1 MFWFWIW
8 LSKNCRLHDVSHQK
22 SLSDRRCL
30 IKIPQF
36 FIQQKCFHIFYGR
49 MSQQVFQV
57 LLTTTS
63 FSSVLSCEDLLI
75 SSFHRSA
82 NMWIFIYLKS
92 LETVFF
98 RTEQRKISFN
108 SSFSTDSDC
117 DENIAFNFYPQGARQ
132 SPRKGTCIHVVNKHN
147 LCIRLR
153 LSLTAMVT
161 TATSIHLNKHGK
173 FLIQER
179 SQLSATKAIFG
190 V

>member
-8 LSKNCRLHDVSHQK
+8 RSKKCRLHDVSHQK
-22 SLSDRRCL
+22 SLSDRRFL

-49 MSQQVFQV
+49 M
-57 LLTTTS
+57 LAKTL
-63 FSSVLSCEDLLI
+63 
-75 SSFHRSA
+75 
-82 NMWIFIYLKS
+82 
-92 LETVFF
+92 FF
-98 RTEQRKISFN
+98 RTEQRRLVLIF
-108 SSFSTDSDC
+108 FSTDSDHDC
-117 DENIAFNFYPQGARQ
+117 DENIAFNCYPQGARQ